1 MRGRGTSVRDPKSDC
16 RCDRSGLAR
25 AGAERGGHLNGSTVD
40 GRTIETLA
48 RASDVIDAEP
58 VDDAQRV
65 EMRQADKRDGDGK
78 TRPGPRDSIHS

>member
-1 MRGRGTSVRDPKSDC
+1 MS
-16 RCDRSGLAR
+16 
-25 AGAERGGHLNGSTVD
+25 AGGATAKVGAGGERGGHLNGSAVD

-58 VDDAQRV
+58 VDDSQRI
-65 EMRQADKRDGDGK
+65 EMRQPDRRDSDGK

>member
-1 MRGRGTSVRDPKSDC
+1 M
-16 RCDRSGLAR
+16 
-25 AGAERGGHLNGSTVD
+25 D

-58 VDDAQRV
+58 VDEAQRV

-78 TRPGPRDSIHS
+78 TRPPARLDSQLAPVIPTSPGEAEQRSEPALEP